1 MNTDSCTHRR
11 CHTLSPCGLML
22 CSFVLVGVVASGCA
36 GLRGQRDTNPFGGN
50 TACVMPKNPTVTDVV
65 DHVNQ
70 NVAKVQSWK
79 ANSVTIRAQSVP
91 IRLNGIMFVEGDRR
105 LRLEVS
111 SPITK
116 EMDLGSNDEQFWLWM
131 KPRGEMPHAVYY
143 ASHNDMAVARQQ
155 LPIPFEPEWLMEA
168 LGVAPLSAEQTTLE
182 TQPGV
187 ATLRL
192 VSHHPLPDGGQIKK
206 VIVVHGCHGY
216 VMEHSMY
223 DMQDQPIVRVMLQ
236 DYQRDKAT
244 GASLP
249 HHVRLHWPQ
258 AEMSLAMDLGH
269 IDVNPPMVPPTV
281 WEMPHVPGSAMVNLG
296 DPRFG
301 NGKQYVAHPTAPTSP
316 PGVSRTSK
324 PTQVASGSAEW
335 DEDFL
340 MPRRAASDPP
350 TTTPAAQIEWH
361 EPAFESESDDAA
373 GDALWEDEPAGRAS
387 VTLLP
392 ETTPF

>member
-1 MNTDSCTHRR
+1 
-11 CHTLSPCGLML
+11 ML

-36 GLRGQRDTNPFGGN
+36 GLRGQRDSNFMGGK

-65 DHVNQ
+65 DHVNM
-70 NVAKVQSWK
+70 NVAKVQGWRSS
-79 ANSVTIRAQSVP
+79 SVKIRAQSVP
-91 IRLNGIMFVEGDRR
+91 IPLDGIMVVEGNRR
-105 LRLEVS
+105 LRLEVKS
-111 SPITK
+111 LLTK
-116 EMDLGSNDEQFWLWM
+116 EMDLGSNDELFWLWM
-131 KPRGEMPHAVYY
+131 KPRGEMPPAVYY

-168 LGVAPLSAEQTTLE
+168 LGVVPLSAEQTTLE

-192 VSHHPLPDGGQIKK
+192 VSHHDLPDGGQIKK
-206 VIVVHGCHGY
+206 VIVVNSCDGH

-223 DMQDQPIVRVMLQ
+223 DMHDQPIVRVMLQ

-296 DPRFG
+296 DPRYG
-301 NGKQYVAHPTAPTSP
+301 QYVARPTTPAGP
-316 PGVSRTSK
+316 PGVSRTSR
-324 PTQVASGSAEW
+324 PTQVVSGSSEL
-335 DEDFL
+335 DEDYL
-340 MPRRAASDPP
+340 MPRRATSDPP
-350 TTTPAAQIEWH
+350 VTTPPASIQWE
-361 EPAFESESDDAA
+361 EPAFEPEFAAPATDAVV
-373 GDALWEDEPAGRAS
+373 DDEPAGRAS